1 VFTQTTQGVQQ
12 SGPWLP
18 VRDRNGPAKNLDWP
32 AKSIGFPDLK
42 QCTFLN
48 YTLSYY
54 LDGGL

>member
-1 VFTQTTQGVQQ
+1 VFSQVTQGVKQ

-18 VRDRNGPAKNLDWP
+18 VCDGNGPAKNLDWP
-32 AKSIGFPDLK
+32 AKTMAFPDLK